1 MFADDGE
8 GKAQIVVSPL
18 VRLTNKPSAK
28 ITDIGTPEGVLES
41 LGPFITGTYLD
52 QEDVVAVG
60 SKDVD
65 GRTYYTYEVCARL
78 TFYHVELE
86 LIVVVLAIACR

>member
-1 MFADDGE
+1 MECVFADDVE

-28 ITDIGTPEGVLES
+28 ITDIGSPEGVLES

-60 SKDVD
+60 SKDVN
-65 GRTYYTYEVCARL
+65 GRTYYTYEVRYCVQPCWE
-78 TFYHVELE
+78 FG
-86 LIVVVLAIACR
+86 IVSRH